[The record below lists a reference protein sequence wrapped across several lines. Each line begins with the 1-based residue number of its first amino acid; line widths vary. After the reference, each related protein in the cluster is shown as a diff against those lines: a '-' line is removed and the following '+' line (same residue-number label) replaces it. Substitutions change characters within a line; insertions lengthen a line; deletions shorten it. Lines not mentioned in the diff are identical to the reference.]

1 MGKQTLSNY
10 VNNIWRYLKPPT
22 SKWLTLMS
30 FPSNSTFSEC
40 CILVV
45 YSDPYPENNLSNPK
59 LLSFAPSRRFSTMNP
74 YIKNTLQT
82 FRIGPQ
88 KRNAWSLN
96 GMICHPTDLETNTSY
111 FFCVASLP
119 QKACASDFGGL
130 EKSPRCCHVAAVA
143 AIGVHSPEMWEK
155 SGPFEGQ
162 SDGAAKRWGAE
173 DLSKDVGQSN
183 RTRILIF
190 PVFPGVIIHDAA
202 EEPWN
207 DNHDGHHGTMIHH
220 HHHHLAIEMQ
230 VFPAHY
236 QNDDWHQVTLQP
248 EEVPSAWP
256 HRKQRSSLS
265 FLDNDSCVTL

>member
-1 MGKQTLSNY
+1 MADFDVFFVQLNFLWMLHSGGLLWSIPWKQP
-10 VNNIWRYLKPPT
+10 VQ
-22 SKWLTLMS
+22 SKASQLRSVQKVFYNESIHL
-30 FPSNSTFSEC
+30 
-40 CILVV
+40 
-45 YSDPYPENNLSNPK
+45 
-59 LLSFAPSRRFSTMNP
+59 
-74 YIKNTLQT
+74 NTLQT

-96 GMICHPTDLETNTSY
+96 GMICNPTDLETNTSY

-143 AIGVHSPEMWEK
+143 AVGVHSPEMWEK

-207 DNHDGHHGTMIHH
+207 DNHDGHHGTMMIHHH

-256 HRKQRSSLS
+256 HRKQRSSRS
-265 FLDNDSCVTL
+265 FRDNDSCVTL